1 MGDIE
6 ISVVYII
13 YDCILFLFEIDNNFK
28 IQLINIYGEDT
39 DKKKK
44 LLDLCFVNNNHYVVL
59 YEKVCNA
66 NILSEIQ

>member
-28 IQLINIYGEDT
+28 IHLINIYGEDT
-39 DKKKK
+39 DIKKK
-44 LLDLCFVNNNHYVVL
+44 VL
-59 YEKVCNA
+59 K
-66 NILSEIQ
+66 